1 MPLYTY
7 KAKDKK
13 GKIIEEI
20 IQTETKVEAAASLK
34 SQGLQI
40 LTLKKF
46 DSKLETLFAGKISVA
61 DKATFCRFLATML
74 RAGMPLPEALDIIR
88 RETENKHFQQVLVEV
103 TFDTRKGSSLS
114 AAFSKFAKDFD
125 KVFLTMIKAGEE
137 SGTLEKT
144 FDYLAKQL
152 LGSYEM
158 MQKVKGAMIYPAVI
172 IFAMIGNGVLMVTF
186 VLPKISEV
194 FSKLNLKL
202 PPLTQAVLFIGN
214 FAGENTILVIAI
226 IALMLF
232 GVFMLFYIKTTR
244 KIIFNI
250 MLRFPIAK
258 RLADQI
264 DIARFSRTLST
275 LLRSAVPI
283 LLALDVS
290 SDTLNQD
297 RLRKE
302 AKKFSGGVAKGESLS
317 EVLVAS
323 KKIFPQVMVQSIRA
337 GEESGSM
344 EEVLEELAD
353 FYEKEVDF
361 SLKRLTSVIEPILM
375 LIIGVAVGAMVIMM
389 IVPIYSIIGSLEG
402 GF

>member
-1 MPLYTY
+1 
-7 KAKDKK
+7 
-13 GKIIEEI
+13 
-20 IQTETKVEAAASLK
+20 
-34 SQGLQI
+34 
-40 LTLKKF
+40 
-46 DSKLETLFAGKISVA
+46 
-61 DKATFCRFLATML
+61 
-74 RAGMPLPEALDIIR
+74 
-88 RETENKHFQQVLVEV
+88 
-103 TFDTRKGSSLS
+103 
-114 AAFSKFAKDFD
+114 
-125 KVFLTMIKAGEE
+125 
-137 SGTLEKT
+137 
-144 FDYLAKQL
+144 
-152 LGSYEM
+152 
-158 MQKVKGAMIYPAVI
+158 
-172 IFAMIGNGVLMVTF
+172 
-186 VLPKISEV
+186 
-194 FSKLNLKL
+194 
-202 PPLTQAVLFIGN
+202 
-214 FAGENTILVIAI
+214 
-226 IALMLF
+226 
-232 GVFMLFYIKTTR
+232 
-244 KIIFNI
+244 
-250 MLRFPIAK
+250 MLRFPVAR

-302 AKKFSGGVAKGESLS
+302 SRKFSGGVAKGESLS

-323 KKIFPQVMVQSIRA
+323 KKIVPQVMVQSIRA

>member
-20 IQTETKVEAAASLK
+20 VQTETREEAASSLK

-46 DSKLETLFAGKISVA
+46 DSKLESLFGGKISVA
-61 DKATFCRFLATML
+61 DKATLCRFVATML

-88 RETENKHFQQVLVEV
+88 KETENKRLQQVLVEV

-114 AAFSKFAKDFD
+114 ATFSKFTKDFD

-152 LGSYEM
+152 LNSHEM

-172 IFAMIGNGVLMVTF
+172 ILAMLANGVLMIAF
-186 VLPKISEV
+186 VLPKIAEV
-194 FSKLNLKL
+194 FTKLNLEL
-202 PPLTQAVLFIGN
+202 PTLTQAVLDIGN

-250 MLRFPIAK
+250 VLRFPVVK

-264 DIARFSRTLST
+264 DIARFSRTFST
-275 LLRSAVPI
+275 LLKSAVPI
-283 LLALDVS
+283 LMALDVS
-290 SDTLNQD
+290 SDTLSQD

-302 AKKFSGGVAKGESLS
+302 AKKFSGRVAKGESLS
-317 EVLVAS
+317 EILATS

-344 EEVLEELAD
+344 EQVLEELAD

-361 SLKRLTSVIEPILM
+361 SLKGLTSIIEPVLM

-389 IVPIYSIIGSLEG
+389 VVPIYSIVGSLEG

>member
-1 MPLYTY
+1 
-7 KAKDKK
+7 
-13 GKIIEEI
+13 
-20 IQTETKVEAAASLK
+20 
-34 SQGLQI
+34 
-40 LTLKKF
+40 
-46 DSKLETLFAGKISVA
+46 
-61 DKATFCRFLATML
+61 
-74 RAGMPLPEALDIIR
+74 
-88 RETENKHFQQVLVEV
+88 
-103 TFDTRKGSSLS
+103 
-114 AAFSKFAKDFD
+114 
-125 KVFLTMIKAGEE
+125 MIKAGEE

-194 FSKLNLKL
+194 FSKLNLEL
-202 PPLTQAVLFIGN
+202 PPLTRAVLFIGN

-244 KIIFNI
+244 KIIFDI
-250 MLRFPIAK
+250 MLRFPVAR

-302 AKKFSGGVAKGESLS
+302 ARKFSGGVAKGESLS